1 MAVTG
6 ARRYRKRMD
15 ISIALA
21 AALALATAEPSTR
34 STDPV
39 MGPVQPAPRVA
50 AFVAPVPARDTIIE
64 YDRAYYTRLTI
75 HRWASYTM
83 LPLFATQYYLG
94 SKLINGDE
102 DANKD
107 LHQAVAATIAGLFVV
122 NTTTGLMNLWAMRAD
137 PNDRAR
143 RITHVTLMLLADAGF
158 VTTGLLAD
166 GAEEGGS
173 GANTHRAVALS
184 SMAVATV
191 GWLIQTDLFK
201 KD

>member
-1 MAVTG
+1 
-6 ARRYRKRMD
+6 MD
-15 ISIALA
+15 IALA
-21 AALALATAEPSTR
+21 VLGALAIATGQPGARTTDRTIDAPVGPVMPASRIGAPATA
-34 STDPV
+34 V
-39 MGPVQPAPRVA
+39 
-50 AFVAPVPARDTIIE
+50 VPRDTIIE

-94 SKLINGDE
+94 SRLIRGDE

-107 LHQAVAATIAGLFVV
+107 AHELVAATIAGLFVV
-122 NTTTGLMNLWAMRAD
+122 NTTTGLWNLWTMRAD

-173 GANTHRAVALS
+173 GASTHRAVALS

>member
-1 MAVTG
+1 
-6 ARRYRKRMD
+6 MD
-15 ISIALA
+15 IALA
-21 AALALATAEPSTR
+21 IVGAVAIATARPAARTI
-34 STDPV
+34 DVPIGPV
-39 MGPVQPAPRVA
+39 MSASRVGAPRGT
-50 AFVAPVPARDTIIE
+50 PRDTIIE

-75 HRWASYTM
+75 HRWGSYTM
-83 LPLFATQYYLG
+83 LPLFAAQYYLG

-102 DANKD
+102 NANKD
-107 LHQAVAATIAGLFVV
+107 LHQAVAATIAGLFAV

-137 PNDRAR
+137 PNDRKR

-166 GAEEGGS
+166 GAADGGG

-184 SMAVATV
+184 SMAVATI
-191 GWLIQTDLFK
+191 GWLIQTDLFR